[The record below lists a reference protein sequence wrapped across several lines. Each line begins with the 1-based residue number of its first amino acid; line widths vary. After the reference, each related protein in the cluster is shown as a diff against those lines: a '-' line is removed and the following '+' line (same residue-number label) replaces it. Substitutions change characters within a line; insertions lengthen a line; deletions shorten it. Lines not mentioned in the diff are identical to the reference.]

1 MKTLRMNLDQ
11 PILQGKNNDIKLE
24 FSDEQHIS
32 VEFFPVR
39 MSNPAGQQIVNKTKY
54 NMSNYGA
61 LRSDLV
67 ALENNCSTRVDLFK
81 VITSASSFTD

>member
-1 MKTLRMNLDQ
+1 MKTLRLNLDQ

-39 MSNPAGQQIVNKTKY
+39 MSNPAG
-54 NMSNYGA
+54 
-61 LRSDLV
+61 
-67 ALENNCSTRVDLFK
+67 
-81 VITSASSFTD
+81 